1 MLEVIEEYYIVAL
14 CGGLLTVMGVL
25 IKLMFSLYRGV
36 RSLLRKEIIDDYNT
50 YINKE
55 YIPIYALENTLD
67 MYNSYHM
74 LGGNGTCTK
83 IVEELKKLPS
93 HKGEN

>member
-1 MLEVIEEYYIVAL
+1 MIEIIKEYFVLAL
-14 CGGLLTVMGVL
+14 CGGVLTVMS
-25 IKLMFSLYRGV
+25 IITKSMFSLHSGV
-36 RSLLRKEIIDDYNT
+36 KSLLRKEIIDDYNT
-50 YINKE
+50 YMDKE

-67 MYNSYHM
+67 MYNSYHK

-93 HKGEN
+93 HKEEK

>member
-14 CGGLLTVMGVL
+14 CGGLLGVMGVL

-67 MYNSYHM
+67 MYNSYHI

-93 HKGEN
+93 YKGEK

>member
-1 MLEVIEEYYIVAL
+1 MIEIIKEYYILAV
-14 CGGLLTVMGVL
+14 CGGLLTIMSIL
-25 IKLMFSLYRGV
+25 TKSLFSLYSGV

-50 YINKE
+50 YMDKE

-67 MYNSYHM
+67 MYNSYHR

-93 HKGEN
+93 HKEEK

>member
-1 MLEVIEEYYIVAL
+1 MIEIIEEYFVLAL
-14 CGGLLTVMGVL
+14 CGGMLTVMS
-25 IKLMFSLYRGV
+25 IITKSMFSLHSGV
-36 RSLLRKEIIDDYNT
+36 KSLLRKEIIDDYNT
-50 YINKE
+50 YMDKE

-67 MYNSYHM
+67 MYNSYYR

-93 HKGEN
+93 HKEEK

>member
-1 MLEVIEEYYIVAL
+1 MIEIIEEYFVLAL
-14 CGGLLTVMGVL
+14 CGGLLTVMS
-25 IKLMFSLYRGV
+25 IITKSMFSLHSGV
-36 RSLLRKEIIDDYNT
+36 KSLLRKEIIDDYNT
-50 YINKE
+50 YMDKE

-67 MYNSYHM
+67 MYNSYHR

-93 HKGEN
+93 HKEEK